1 MAFCLNYICHKMNS
15 RSYAHN
21 LLEVTVLFS
30 SAIKWYYTTNF
41 YFDMG
46 SGNSTCYSEA
56 HSDDK
61 DEFKK
66 PNTPSARV
74 LTRRESCLSTY
85 RWVNQHE
92 IICHSNVC
100 KCVYSTIATRLLFIF
115 SHFSTE
121 NQHVIEPPIIFGAF
135 NIQNFGVAKMSN
147 ERAVKTIIRIIR
159 HFDIIV
165 LQEIVDKS
173 EKAIN
178 KLLGDVNNGL
188 HSSARYI
195 NKLWSCLLTI
205 LFVSNICLNRRIKL

>member
-1 MAFCLNYICHKMNS
+1 MAFCLNYICHKMNC
-15 RSYAHN
+15 RSYAHY

-30 SAIKWYYTTNF
+30 SAIKWYYTTHF

-46 SGNSTCYSEA
+46 SSNSTCYSEA
-56 HSDDK
+56 QSDDK

-66 PNTPSARV
+66 PNAPSARI

-85 RWVNQHE
+85 RWVNQFTQISPRDHL
-92 IICHSNVC
+92 ISA
-100 KCVYSTIATRLLFIF
+100 SLLVIF
-115 SHFSTE
+115 LHFSTE
-121 NQHVIEPPIIFGAF
+121 NQHVIEPAIIFGAF

-147 ERAVKTIIRIIR
+147 ERAVKAIVKIIR

-178 KLLGDVNNGL
+178 KLLDEVNNGL

-195 NKLWSCLLTI
+195 IKQWLCLPTTSC
-205 LFVSNICLNRRIKL
+205 

>member
-1 MAFCLNYICHKMNS
+1 MVKFIMLKINHKNMAFCSNYICHKMNC
-15 RSYAHN
+15 RSYAHY

-30 SAIKWYYTTNF
+30 SAIQWYYTTNF

-56 HSDDK
+56 QSDDK

-66 PNTPSARV
+66 PNAPSARV

-85 RWVNQHE
+85 RWANQHE
-92 IICHSNVC
+92 IMWHSNLRI
-100 KCVYSTIATRLLFIF
+100 YSMISNRLVFIF
-115 SHFSTE
+115 SNFSTE

-135 NIQNFGVAKMSN
+135 NIQSFGVAKMSN
-147 ERAVKTIIRIIR
+147 ERAVKAIVKIIR

-178 KLLGDVNNGL
+178 KLLDEVNNGL

-195 NKLWSCLLTI
+195 IKLWLCLPTTSC
-205 LFVSNICLNRRIKL
+205 

>member
-1 MAFCLNYICHKMNS
+1 MRWFAI
-15 RSYAHN
+15 
-21 LLEVTVLFS
+21 VTFV
-30 SAIKWYYTTNF
+30 I
-41 YFDMG
+41 
-46 SGNSTCYSEA
+46 
-56 HSDDK
+56 
-61 DEFKK
+61 
-66 PNTPSARV
+66 
-74 LTRRESCLSTY
+74 
-85 RWVNQHE
+85 
-92 IICHSNVC
+92 
-100 KCVYSTIATRLLFIF
+100 YSTIATRLLFIF

-147 ERAVKTIIRIIR
+147 ERAVKTIVRIIR

-195 NKLWSCLLTI
+195 NILWSCFLTISCWRII
-205 LFVSNICLNRRIKL
+205 LFVSNINYNWRLFFTSVTNLSCPQELAALLQKNNMPYSTNKVVARYY